1 VGRLPRMSV
10 STDERAALA
19 ALFTELGPDEP
30 TLCAGWQTRDLAA
43 HLVLR
48 ERRPDA
54 APGILVPLLARYTK
68 RVQDDFARRPWAEL
82 VELVRTGPPAL
93 SPTRIP
99 AVDRL
104 VNSVELFVHHED
116 VRRGQPGWEP
126 RPPEP
131 GRDAAT
137 WGGVTRAG
145 RLTLRRSPVGIVLRR
160 PDGTEAVA
168 RRGPNTVLV
177 TGEPGE
183 LLLWAFGREQVRLDF
198 EGEQAALGVVKG
210 LRRSL

>member
-1 VGRLPRMSV
+1 MTV
-10 STDERAALA
+10 SADERAALA
-19 ALFTELGPDEP
+19 ELFTELGPDAP

-48 ERRPDA
+48 ERRPAA
-54 APGILVPLLARYTK
+54 APGILVPALAGYTK
-68 RVQDDFARRPWAEL
+68 RVQDDLARRPWSDL
-82 VELVRTGPPAL
+82 VELLRTGPPPL

-99 AVDRL
+99 VLDRL

-116 VRRGQPGWEP
+116 ARRARPGWEP

-131 GRDAAT
+131 RRDAAT
-137 WGGVTRAG
+137 WAGVTRAG

-168 RRGPNTVLV
+168 RRGPNTVLI

>member
-1 VGRLPRMSV
+1 MTV
-10 STDERAALA
+10 SADERAALA
-19 ALFTELGPDEP
+19 ELFTEVGPDAP
-30 TLCAGWQTRDLAA
+30 TLCTGWQTRDLAA

-54 APGILVPLLARYTK
+54 APGIVVPALAGYTK

-116 VRRGQPGWEP
+116 VRRAQPGWEP
-126 RPPEP
+126 RPPDP
-131 GRDAAT
+131 GRDAAA
-137 WGGVTRAG
+137 WAGVTRAG
-145 RLTLRRSPVGIVLRR
+145 RLTLRRSTVGIVLRR
-160 PDGTEAVA
+160 PDGTEAVV